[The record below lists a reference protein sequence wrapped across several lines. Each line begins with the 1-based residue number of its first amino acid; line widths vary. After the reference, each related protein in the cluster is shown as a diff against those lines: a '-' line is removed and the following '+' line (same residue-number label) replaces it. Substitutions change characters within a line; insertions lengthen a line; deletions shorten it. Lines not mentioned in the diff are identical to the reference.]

1 MPTQLIVALDVPTLT
16 EARWLVREL
25 KGVVKIFKVGSELFT
40 AAGPAAVKMVRQHGA
55 QVFLDLKFHD
65 IPNTVARAV
74 ESAAQLGVSM
84 LTVHTSGGEEM
95 LRAAV
100 AASVKCQK
108 LAPFPSP
115 LVLGVTVLT
124 SMNQQTLA
132 GVGVERAMED
142 QVELL
147 ARLAQR
153 SGLGGLVCS
162 PLELKR
168 LRAVVGAKMKIVT
181 PGIRPLSSSAEDQS
195 RVATPAA
202 AARAG
207 ADYIVVGRPIARED
221 DPRAAA
227 LAIRRELRSAAC
239 RD

>member
-1 MPTQLIVALDVPTLT
+1 MPTQLIVALDVPTLK
-16 EARWLVREL
+16 EARSLVREL

-40 AAGPAAVKMVRQHGA
+40 AAGPAAVKMVQQQGG

-74 ESAAQLGVSM
+74 VSATRLGVSM
-84 LTVHTSGGEEM
+84 LTVHASGGEEM
-95 LRAAV
+95 LRAVV
-100 AASVKCQK
+100 AASRAAGKK
-108 LAPFPSP
+108 RAP

-124 SMNQQTLA
+124 SMNQNTLA
-132 GVGVERAMED
+132 GIGVERAMEE

-147 ARLAQR
+147 ARLAQK

-168 LRAVVGAKMKIVT
+168 VRAVVGKRMKMVT
-181 PGIRPLSSSAEDQS
+181 PGIRPKSATAGDQS
-195 RVATPAA
+195 RIATPAE

-207 ADYIVVGRPIARED
+207 ADYIVVGRPVAEAQ
-221 DPRAAA
+221 DPRGAAV
-227 LAIRRELRSAAC
+227 AIQRELRVA
-239 RD
+239 

>member
-1 MPTQLIVALDVPTLT
+1 MPTQLIVALDVPTLAA
-16 EARWLVREL
+16 ARSLVRAL
-25 KGVVKIFKVGSELFT
+25 KGAVKIFKVGSELFT
-40 AAGPAAVKMVRQHGA
+40 AAGPDAVKMVRQQGG

-65 IPNTVARAV
+65 IPNTVSRAV
-74 ESAAQLGVSM
+74 ESATRLGVSM

-100 AASVKCQK
+100 AASRAAGKRH
-108 LAPFPSP
+108 AP

-124 SMNQQTLA
+124 SMNQSALA
-132 GVGVERAMED
+132 GIGVERAMEG

-147 ARLAQR
+147 ARLAQK

-168 LRAVVGAKMKIVT
+168 LRAVVGNEMKIVT
-181 PGIRPLSSSAEDQS
+181 PGIRPLTAAAGDQS
-195 RVATPAA
+195 RIATPAE

-207 ADYIVVGRPIARED
+207 ADYIVVGRPITEAK
-221 DPRAAA
+221 DPRSVA
-227 LAIRRELRSAAC
+227 LAIRRELRAA
-239 RD
+239 